1 MYCSACGTGLADGQ
15 QSCPEC
21 GVEQFRVTGRDDAS
35 RTTRLASVFRFEPG
49 QRFADRYT
57 IVEEIGAGGQA
68 HVFKVIDVQSR
79 RTVALKLMS
88 PSLGGDSLRVER
100 FKRELTL
107 AQRVSHTNVCR
118 VHDIGESDRFY
129 YISMEYIDG
138 QTLKDWAQAVG
149 HLSPRQTVS
158 VGSQICAGLEAIH
171 AEAIIH
177 RDLKPHNIMLDRS
190 GRIVVMDFGLAY
202 PLDAEPITAAGA
214 ALGTLAYMSP
224 EQTVGEKADIR
235 SDIYALGVILY
246 EMLTGR
252 RPPGDGENLPLALRR
267 TGERCPVPSEWTPG
281 VPEALDVVVIRCL
294 EREPSRRP
302 QSAAEVGARLLEN
315 WSTKVHRKASTLETS
330 RRCSWKRRFDP
341 TTACK

>member
-1 MYCSACGTGLADGQ
+1 MPSLRPVTRTCSGLADGQ

-302 QSAAEVGARLLEN
+302 QSAAEVGARLLEP
-315 WSTKVHRKASTLETS
+315 RQCCRPPASELKRLGPTGPGSS
-330 RRCSWKRRFDP
+330 RRWR
-341 TTACK
+341 